1 MYFNKQTD
9 VRETIN
15 RIEVKMKY
23 DKLAVGDNLKEIRT
37 KLNISAGEAGDMVE
51 CSESHIRQLER
62 GCRNLTVN
70 MLCKFTEA
78 YDTDANTILGI
89 KHRAKDRLE
98 DNLSKLSFDEQEK
111 CLGLYADMVE
121 TMVRMKEA
129 I

>member
-1 MYFNKQTD
+1 
-9 VRETIN
+9 
-15 RIEVKMKY
+15 
-23 DKLAVGDNLKEIRT
+23 
-37 KLNISAGEAGDMVE
+37 
-51 CSESHIRQLER
+51 
-62 GCRNLTVN
+62 
-70 MLCKFTEA
+70 MLCKFAEA

>member
-9 VRETIN
+9 VRKTIN

-70 MLCKFTEA
+70 MLLQIC
-78 YDTDANTILGI
+78 
-89 KHRAKDRLE
+89 
-98 DNLSKLSFDEQEK
+98 
-111 CLGLYADMVE
+111 
-121 TMVRMKEA
+121 
-129 I
+129 

>member
-1 MYFNKQTD
+1 MLEN
-9 VRETIN
+9 IAN

-23 DKLAVGDNLKEIRT
+23 NKLAVGDKLKEIRT
-37 KLNISAGEAGDMVE
+37 KLNISPGEAGDMVD

-70 MLCKFTEA
+70 MLYKFIEA

-89 KHRAKDRLE
+89 KHGTKDRLE
-98 DNLSKLSFDEQEK
+98 DNLSKLSFDEQEQ
-111 CLGLYADMVE
+111 CLVLYADMVE

>member
-1 MYFNKQTD
+1 MLEKTD
-9 VRETIN
+9 
-15 RIEVKMKY
+15 RIEVEMKY

-70 MLCKFTEA
+70 MLCKFAEA
-78 YDTDANTILGI
+78 YDTDANTKLGI
-89 KHRAKDRLE
+89 K
-98 DNLSKLSFDEQEK
+98 
-111 CLGLYADMVE
+111 CLRLYADMVE